1 MSYKFGALAAIAL
14 FAFAAPAS
22 AQIVNGLTGPD
33 ATNPPAPIG
42 TKAGGLSALSAPG
55 ENNAMAGA
63 IRNEET
69 SATCVAARRRASN
82 RRRGPAI
89 WMIRKAVNPT
99 SF

>member
-42 TKAGGLSALSAPG
+42 TKSGGLSALGAPG

-63 IRNEET
+63 IRNERDFRDMRSGTPQGVEP
-69 SATCVAARRRASN
+69 SPRPGYMDDQEGR
-82 RRRGPAI
+82 
-89 WMIRKAVNPT
+89 
-99 SF
+99 